1 MEKYQIH
8 KPGVCKNRM
17 DLLWFQQFAVRVAS
31 VRDGPPWGGCCRY
44 ANFVAFFH
52 DRLRRMSKLQE
63 RNQTAALQTVERLL
77 FESLPLGVFLLDHR
91 GVVLAIN
98 HQQEVNSGIA
108 RGEVVGRPITE
119 MFGSVLQKYGLV
131 EPLERLLAEGTPFR
145 TEIERYEPQFL
156 RKMVRFRLWGY
167 SLVPGELFV
176 VLTDGVDTEHPR
188 APEIVGE
195 SDAMEPIYWLI
206 ERAAR
211 VDATALI
218 LGETGT
224 GKELVARAIHSRS
237 ARRRG
242 PFLAVNCGAL
252 PEPLLEGALFGHER
266 GAFTGAER
274 RVKGYF
280 EAAHGGTLLLDE
292 IGETSPAFQVKL
304 LRVLESGR
312 VTRLGGT
319 APIET
324 DVRVLCATNRN
335 LEDEVQVGRFRKDLY
350 YRINVLQ
357 IRLPALRERIED
369 LPLLVTRFLHE
380 AIQKHGLGEKTVSQP
395 ALERLRSYA
404 WPGNV
409 RELANVIE
417 SAYIVAP
424 GRVLQEHHLPRRILE
439 ATSVDVEAPLAP
451 GGVAPYEEA
460 RRRFQRQYLK
470 QLLRLT
476 GGDMKAA
483 ARIAGVHPSTLYR
496 IQGRS

>member
-1 MEKYQIH
+1 M
-8 KPGVCKNRM
+8 N
-17 DLLWFQQFAVRVAS
+17 
-31 VRDGPPWGGCCRY
+31 
-44 ANFVAFFH
+44 ANNSLNIYG
-52 DRLRRMSKLQE
+52 RLNAMSKLQD
-63 RNQTAALQTVERLL
+63 RNRIAALQNARDRL
-77 FESLPLGVFLLDHR
+77 FEALPLGIFLLDHR
-91 GVVLAIN
+91 GIVLAMN
-98 HQQEVNSGIA
+98 RQQEVNSGVS
-108 RGEVVGRPITE
+108 RDEVEGRSVTE
-119 MFGSVLQKYGLV
+119 VFGNVLQKYGLV
-131 EPLERLLAEGTPFR
+131 EPLERLLTDGTAFQ

-156 RKMVRFRLWGY
+156 RKMVRFRLWGF
-167 SLVPGELFV
+167 SLEPGELHV
-176 VLTDGVDTEHPR
+176 VLTDGVDTEHPGV
-188 APEIVGE
+188 PEIIGE
-195 SDAMEPIYWLI
+195 SGAMERVYWLI

-224 GKELVARAIHSRS
+224 GKELVARAIHGRS
-237 ARRRG
+237 PRRRG

-252 PEPLLEGALFGHER
+252 PETLLESALFGHER

-292 IGETSPAFQVKL
+292 IGETAPAFQVKL

-319 APIET
+319 EPIET
-324 DVRVLCATNRN
+324 DVRVLCATNRD
-335 LEDEVQVGRFRKDLY
+335 LEEEVRAGRFREDLF

-369 LPLLVTRFLHE
+369 LPMLVTRFLQE
-380 AIQKHGLGEKTVSQP
+380 ATQKHGLGEKTVSQQ

-424 GRVLQEHHLPRRILE
+424 GRVLQEYHLPRRILE
-439 ATSVDVEAPLAP
+439 ATATSCDRPFVSSGSVL
-451 GGVAPYEEA
+451 PYAAA
-460 RRRFQRQYLK
+460 RRLFQRQYLERVLK
-470 QLLRLT
+470 LA
-476 GGDMKAA
+476 GGDIRAA

-496 IQGRS
+496 IQGRGGER

>member
-1 MEKYQIH
+1 MQII
-8 KPGVCKNRM
+8 
-17 DLLWFQQFAVRVAS
+17 QQ
-31 VRDGPPWGGCCRY
+31 
-44 ANFVAFFH
+44 
-52 DRLRRMSKLQE
+52 RL
-63 RNQTAALQTVERLL
+63 
-77 FESLPLGVFLLDHR
+77 FDSLPLGVFVLDHR

-98 HQQEVNSGIA
+98 GQQEVNSGIS
-108 RGEVVGRPITE
+108 REEVEGRPITE
-119 MFGSVLQKYGLV
+119 MFGNVLRKYGLV
-131 EPLERLLAEGTPFR
+131 EPLERLLTDATPFQI
-145 TEIERYEPQFL
+145 EIERYEPQFL

-167 SLVPGELFV
+167 SLVPGELHV
-176 VLTDGVDTEHPR
+176 VLTDGVDTEHPG

-195 SDAMEPIYWLI
+195 SDAMERVFWLI

-252 PEPLLEGALFGHER
+252 PEPLLESALFGHER

-280 EAAHGGTLLLDE
+280 EAANGGTLLLDE

-304 LRVLESGR
+304 LRVLESGK

-324 DVRVLCATNRN
+324 DVRVLCATNRK
-335 LEDEVQVGRFRKDLY
+335 LEEEVRAGGFRKDLY

-380 AIQKHGLGEKTVSQP
+380 AIQKHGLGEKTLSQP

-409 RELANVIE
+409 RELANVVE

-424 GRVLQEHHLPRRILE
+424 GRVLQEHHLPRRVLE
-439 ATSVDVEAPLAP
+439 ATSEEVEPLLAA
-451 GGVAPYEEA
+451 GGALPYLEA
-460 RRRFQRQYLK
+460 RRRFQKQYLDR
-470 QLLRLT
+470 LLKLT
-476 GGDMKAA
+476 GGDLKTA
-483 ARIAGVHPSTLYR
+483 ARLAGVHPSTLYR
-496 IQGRS
+496 IQNRR

>member
-1 MEKYQIH
+1 
-8 KPGVCKNRM
+8 
-17 DLLWFQQFAVRVAS
+17 
-31 VRDGPPWGGCCRY
+31 
-44 ANFVAFFH
+44 
-52 DRLRRMSKLQE
+52 MSKLQE
-63 RNQTAALQTVERLL
+63 RNRIAAMQTARQRL

-91 GVVLAIN
+91 GVVLAMN
-98 HQQEVNSGIA
+98 RQQEVNSGVS
-108 RGEVVGRPITE
+108 REEVEGRAVTE
-119 MFGSVLQKYGLV
+119 VFGNVLQKYGLV
-131 EPLERLLAEGTPFR
+131 EPLERLLTDGTPFH

-167 SLVPGELFV
+167 SLVPGELHV
-176 VLTDGVDTEHPR
+176 VLTDGVDTEHPGV
-188 APEIVGE
+188 PEIIGE
-195 SDAMEPIYWLI
+195 SDAMERVYWLI

-224 GKELVARAIHSRS
+224 GKELVARAIHGRS
-237 ARRRG
+237 PRRRG

-252 PEPLLEGALFGHER
+252 PETLLESALFGHER

-292 IGETSPAFQVKL
+292 IGETGPAFQVKL

-319 APIET
+319 EPIGT
-324 DVRVLCATNRN
+324 DVRVLCATNRD
-335 LEDEVQVGRFRKDLY
+335 LEEEVRAGRFREDLF

-369 LPLLVTRFLHE
+369 LPMLVTRFLQE
-380 AIQKHGLGEKTVSQP
+380 ATQKHGLGEKTVSQQ

-424 GRVLQEHHLPRRILE
+424 GRVLQEYHLPRRILE
-439 ATSVDVEAPLAP
+439 ATATSCDRPLVPSGSVL
-451 GGVAPYEEA
+451 PYAEA
-460 RRRFQRQYLK
+460 RRLFQRQYLERVLK
-470 QLLRLT
+470 LA
-476 GGDMKAA
+476 GGDIRAA

-496 IQGRS
+496 IQGRMGER

>member
-1 MEKYQIH
+1 
-8 KPGVCKNRM
+8 
-17 DLLWFQQFAVRVAS
+17 
-31 VRDGPPWGGCCRY
+31 
-44 ANFVAFFH
+44 
-52 DRLRRMSKLQE
+52 MSKLQE
-63 RNQTAALQTVERLL
+63 RNRIAALQLVEQRL
-77 FESLPLGVFLLDHR
+77 FESLPLGVFVLDHR

-98 HQQEVNSGIA
+98 GQQEINSGVA
-108 RGEVVGRPITE
+108 REEVESRSITE
-119 MFGSVLQKYGLV
+119 LFGNVLQKYGLV
-131 EPLERLLAEGTPFR
+131 EPLERLLTDGTPFQ

-167 SLVPGELFV
+167 SLVPGELYL
-176 VLTDGVDTEHPR
+176 VLTDGVDTEHPGV
-188 APEIVGE
+188 PEIIGE
-195 SDAMEPIYWLI
+195 SDAMERVFWLI

-252 PEPLLEGALFGHER
+252 PEQLLESALFGHER

-324 DVRVLCATNRN
+324 DVRVLCATNRD
-335 LEDEVQVGRFRKDLY
+335 LGEEARTGRFRKDLY

-369 LPLLVTRFLHE
+369 LPLLVTRFMQE
-380 AIQKHGLGEKTVSQP
+380 AVQKHGLGEKTISQP
-395 ALERLRSYA
+395 ALERLRTHT

-439 ATSVDVEAPLAP
+439 ATEAGATA
-451 GGVAPYEEA
+451 GGGTGVPSAYEEA
-460 RRRFQRQYLK
+460 RRRFQREYLE
-470 QLLRLT
+470 QVLRLA

-483 ARIAGVHPSTLYR
+483 ARLAGVHPSTLYR
-496 IQGRS
+496 IQMRLTKPSRTGRMG

>member
-1 MEKYQIH
+1 MRI
-8 KPGVCKNRM
+8 V
-17 DLLWFQQFAVRVAS
+17 QQR
-31 VRDGPPWGGCCRY
+31 
-44 ANFVAFFH
+44 
-52 DRLRRMSKLQE
+52 
-63 RNQTAALQTVERLL
+63 L
-77 FESLPLGVFLLDHR
+77 FESLPLGVFLLDYR
-91 GVVLAIN
+91 GVILAIN
-98 HQQEVNSGIA
+98 DQQEINSGIS
-108 RGEVVGRPITE
+108 RDEVEGRSVAE
-119 MFGSVLQKYGLV
+119 VFGNVLRKYGLR
-131 EPLERLLAEGTPFR
+131 EPLERLLADGTTFR
-145 TEIERYEPQFL
+145 TEIGRYEPQFL
-156 RKMVRFRLWGY
+156 RKMLRFRVWGY
-167 SLVPGELFV
+167 PLVTGELFII
-176 VLTDGVDTEHPR
+176 LTEGIDTEHPGS
-188 APEIVGE
+188 PEIVGE
-195 SDAMEPIYWLI
+195 SERMEAVFWLI

-211 VDATALI
+211 VDATVLI

-237 ARRRG
+237 SRRRG

-252 PEPLLEGALFGHER
+252 PEPLLESALFGHER

-280 EAAHGGTLLLDE
+280 EAANGGTLFLDE

-304 LRVLESGR
+304 LRVLESGK

-319 APIET
+319 APIEIK
-324 DVRVLCATNRN
+324 VRVLSATNRN
-335 LEDEVQVGRFRKDLY
+335 LEEEVQNGRFRKDLY

-369 LPLLVTRFLHE
+369 LPLLVTHFLLE
-380 AIQKHGLGEKTVSQP
+380 AIQKHGLGEKTLSQP

-439 ATSVDVEAPLAP
+439 ATEA
-451 GGVAPYEEA
+451 GVSGPDGIGALTPYEEA
-460 RRRFQRQYLK
+460 RRRFQRQYLE
-470 QLLRLT
+470 QVLRLA

-483 ARIAGVHPSTLYR
+483 ARLAGVHPSTLYR
-496 IQGRS
+496 IQMRG